1 MLFRR
6 PLLAILFLIC
16 TAVLLC
22 GVSGYQLMTHTLGG
36 GACCGPLCRGGE
48 TVWGPQLRQKMR
60 PPAQPAAQLARQALP
75 GPGRRVSGA
84 GQVRLRASADASGEA
99 AIAAQVKRDLE
110 FYEKITAVE
119 DEALRAATISA
130 LDTLA
135 QALRLYGPAN
145 TVVSF
150 NGGKDA
156 DVVLHLM
163 RAASAKHCNDTAT
176 WQRPPLVSCVWRVS
190 AFLHTSLQSS
200 RLRMAARTFTH
211 SRAWTGILRRPER
224 VRRCGGPREQR
235 SRAPP
240 V

>member
-1 MLFRR
+1 
-6 PLLAILFLIC
+6 
-16 TAVLLC
+16 
-22 GVSGYQLMTHTLGG
+22 
-36 GACCGPLCRGGE
+36 
-48 TVWGPQLRQKMR
+48 
-60 PPAQPAAQLARQALP
+60 
-75 GPGRRVSGA
+75 
-84 GQVRLRASADASGEA
+84 VRLRASADASGEA

-211 SRAWTGILRRPER
+211 SLAWTGILRRPER